1 MSTVMASEC
10 PYCGRTLRWMP
21 TRWLGRGVFQCDQC
35 GDFPDFRR
43 SGSSALDPDASDDSR
58 LHVLVVDDSDEH
70 REYYGM
76 LLSETMTVSTA
87 ADGERGLATAKAQL
101 PDVILLDVM
110 MPVMDGWHVCEQL
123 KSDPSTAMIPIVM
136 LTSLD
141 AADVPARAHEAGAL
155 GVLMK
160 PCPLERLTLT
170 IQSAV
175 RQA

>member
-1 MSTVMASEC
+1 MSTVVATEC

-43 SGSSALDPDASDDSR
+43 NESKDLSTATSGGAR
-58 LHVLVVDDSDEH
+58 LRVLVVDDSEEH
-70 REYYGM
+70 REYYGT
-76 LLSETMTVSTA
+76 LLSDTMTVTTA
-87 ADGERGLATAKAQL
+87 ADGERGVATAKAQL

-141 AADVPARAHEAGAL
+141 AADVPARAHQAGAL